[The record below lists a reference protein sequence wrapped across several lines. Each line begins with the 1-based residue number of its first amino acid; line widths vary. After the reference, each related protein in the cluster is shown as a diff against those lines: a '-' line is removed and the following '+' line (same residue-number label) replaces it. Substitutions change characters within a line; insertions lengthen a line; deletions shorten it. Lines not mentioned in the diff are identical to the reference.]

1 MTQEKKAVD
10 PSNLPSTLSEASLF
24 WFKLGYE
31 VVPIVPKQKRP
42 SVKLTDW
49 LSSLSEDSIRA
60 HWEVHPDHEIAI
72 HCGSSIM
79 VLDADSPESEEA
91 LHRIE
96 REHFTPPW
104 MSIRTAKGVHHYF
117 RLAEG
122 VRVQAAGYGSEA
134 PEKIDIRH
142 GQNSIA
148 LIAPSTDKVVESTY
162 ICSPM
167 KLYDVN
173 QDFVNSIV
181 THNGGLVREGGA
193 KSEDAKTVST
203 DLIDHE
209 SFTIPFDQELV
220 LDRVKDIL
228 THLDPDLGYSDWIKI
243 LAAVFN
249 STQGSDEGLELVD
262 SWSSRGSK
270 YPGVREVTNK
280 WLSFRSDYDAK
291 ADFRT
296 LLKEVQKVK
305 PDWIERRSELAD
317 PFTPERWEIVPSSY
331 QKVEL
336 YQSPVP
342 SSAQPSK
349 VFEEAFG
356 LPVDHFLR
364 KHSAVHHLEE
374 MRRNASPTDPL
385 LFPIV
390 VNGEFTVIYAAPN
403 SGKTLLTL
411 FLIRQG
417 IIEKRFSPERIF
429 HLNFDDSADGARVK
443 TELAKSYGFNAIV
456 PGYGGA
462 SVESVKDWMEKMIED
477 GSAKGVVFIFDTMK
491 KFADPMQKSEISGF
505 TSLCRQFTM
514 KGGTVVALAHTNKR
528 KDESGKPI
536 PGGTSDVIDDCDCAW
551 MLVSSDDGG
560 SFRKA
565 IFTRYKQRSS
575 VPATAAFRYDGG
587 SNYDYLQRL
596 DSVEY
601 MGDHTEADEDFVKTS
616 FTRTR
621 SSSEGRAQIDVVKD
635 VIKATDGTK
644 GTVLDEIRKRLGL
657 SRGKAETLLGK
668 HTGDDPT
675 KAHWNWRK
683 GKNNASIYYLLEDD
697 SLRL

>member
-1 MTQEKKAVD
+1 MTQEKIEID
-10 PSNLPSTLSEASLF
+10 PSNLPSSLSEASLF

-49 LSSLSEDSIRA
+49 LSSLSEDSVRE
-60 HWEVHPDHEIAI
+60 HWGEYPDHEIAI

-79 VLDADSPESEEA
+79 VLDADSPESEKA
-91 LHRIE
+91 LRRIE
-96 REHFTPPW
+96 QKHSTLPW
-104 MSIRTAKGVHHYF
+104 MRIRTAKGVHHYF

-148 LIAPSTDKVVESTY
+148 LIAPSTDKVVESDF
-162 ICSPM
+162 IRPPM
-167 KLYDVN
+167 ALYDVN
-173 QDFVNSIV
+173 QEFVDAIV
-181 THNGGLVREGGA
+181 THNGGVVKASGS
-193 KSEDAKTVST
+193 KTKDSEASSSDAV
-203 DLIDHE
+203 DHE
-209 SFTIPFDQELV
+209 SFTIPFDQGLV

-228 THLDPDLGYSDWIKI
+228 TYLDPDLGYSDWIRI

-249 STQGSDEGLELVD
+249 STQGSDDGLELVD
-262 SWSSRGSK
+262 SWSSRGNK
-270 YPGVREVTNK
+270 YPGTREITNK
-280 WLSFRSDYDAK
+280 WRSFRSDYEAQ
-291 ADFRT
+291 ADFST
-296 LLKEVQKVK
+296 LLTEVQKVK
-305 PDWIERRSELAD
+305 PDWIERRSELED
-317 PFTPERWEIVPSSY
+317 SFTVEHWEIVPSSY
-331 QKVEL
+331 RKIES
-336 YQSPVP
+336 YQSPDP
-342 SSAQPSK
+342 ISAQTSQAL
-349 VFEEAFG
+349 EEALS
-356 LPVDHFLR
+356 LPADHFLR

-374 MRRNASPTDPL
+374 MRRNTSPTVPL
-385 LFPIV
+385 LCPIV
-390 VNGEFTVIYAAPN
+390 VNGEFVVIYAAPN

-417 IIEKRFSPERIF
+417 IIENRFSPDRIF
-429 HLNFDDSADGARVK
+429 HLNFDDSSDGARVK
-443 TELAKSYGFNAIV
+443 TELAQSYGFNAIV

-462 SVESVKDWMEKMIED
+462 SVESVKAWMKTMIET

-491 KFADPMQKSEISGF
+491 KFADPMQKSEISEF

-560 SFRKA
+560 GFRKA

-575 VPATAAFRYDGG
+575 VPPTAAFRYDGG
-587 SNYDYLQRL
+587 SNFDYLQRL

-601 MGDHTEADEDFVKTS
+601 MGYHTEVDENFVKTS
-616 FTRTR
+616 FTHTTLGSNRPTD
-621 SSSEGRAQIDVVKD
+621 IDVIRNI
-635 VIKATDGTK
+635 IKESFCTK
-644 GTVLDEIRKRLGL
+644 GEILDEIRKRLGI
-657 SRGKAETLLGK
+657 SRGKAESLLDRY
-668 HTGDDPT
+668 TGDDPK
-675 KAHWNWRK
+675 KAHWNFRK
-683 GKNNASIYYLLEDD
+683 GTHNASVYYLLEDEPLD
-697 SLRL
+697 R